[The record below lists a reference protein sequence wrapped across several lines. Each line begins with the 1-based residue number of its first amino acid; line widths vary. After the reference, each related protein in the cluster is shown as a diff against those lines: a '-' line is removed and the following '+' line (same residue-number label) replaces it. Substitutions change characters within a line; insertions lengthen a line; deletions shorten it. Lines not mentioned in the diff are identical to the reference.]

1 MKNLRYLGINREKVI
16 CVGDSINDMSMLRYA
31 GMGVAMGNAQDKV
44 KQSAD
49 YVTLSHDEDGV
60 ANVID
65 KFMTPASKEKDD
77 NV

>member
-1 MKNLRYLGINREKVI
+1 
-16 CVGDSINDMSMLRYA
+16 MSMLRYA

>member
-1 MKNLRYLGINREKVI
+1 MKKMIYLDN
-16 CVGDSINDMSMLRYA
+16 A
-31 GMGVAMGNAQDKV
+31 ATTPTAQDKV